1 MNDNEYLKL
10 WEKVKHLEAEQDV
23 PGDALEEYYNV
34 RTDLAIEATEVMRA
48 QTGREVP
55 GAKVEEEETEHA
67 KVTRMSILSAQAAR
81 ELGKMSGHYSTIESA
96 ELRQHNRE
104 IHEEIAG
111 VFAREISRFLTRI
124 PPQANVLIVGLGN
137 WNATPDALGPK
148 VVHQTLI
155 TRHLYEMT
163 PPELRGELRPVC
175 AIAPGVLGITGMET
189 GEVIK
194 GVVQQIRPA
203 MVIAID
209 ALASRASERL
219 CATIQI
225 SDAGI
230 SPGSGIGNKRMGIT
244 PETLGIPVIAV
255 GVPTVIH
262 ATTIANDAMEILA
275 RETATSPQR
284 PVDGAGATPAAPTVA
299 PPASAA
305 TAAPNQAPGEVQA
318 GPGATTAPGLGQP
331 QPSPMRS
338 PNAGSPSMPGRT
350 APGAGSVPAKTPGF
364 AAMKM
369 QLAPEQK
376 RQMMEEILAP
386 FIGSMI
392 VTPKEID
399 VLIDDVSRVIAGG
412 LNAALHPEISLE
424 DIMRYVQ

>member
-1 MNDNEYLKL
+1 MNDYLDL
-10 WEKVKHLEAEQDV
+10 WEKVKHLQAEQNV
-23 PGDALEEYYNV
+23 PENALEEYYNV

-48 QTGREVP
+48 QTGREVS
-55 GAKVEEEETEHA
+55 GARVDVEESEHA

-81 ELGKMSGHYSTIESA
+81 ELGKMPGHYSTIESA
-96 ELRQHNRE
+96 ELRQHNRD
-104 IHEEIAG
+104 IHEEVAE
-111 VFAREISRFLTRI
+111 VFAREISRFLGRI

-148 VVHQTLI
+148 VVHQVLI

-244 PETLGIPVIAV
+244 PETLGIPVLAV

-275 RETATSPQR
+275 RETAPAPATSVTPQ
-284 PVDGAGATPAAPTVA
+284 ATLATKAASASQATPGHEST
-299 PPASAA
+299 
-305 TAAPNQAPGEVQA
+305 
-318 GPGATTAPGLGQP
+318 
-331 QPSPMRS
+331 
-338 PNAGSPSMPGRT
+338 
-350 APGAGSVPAKTPGF
+350 AKTPRF
-364 AAMKM
+364 ANQKM
-369 QLAPEQK
+369 QLEPQQK
-376 RQMMEEILAP
+376 RQMLEEILTP
-386 FIGSMI
+386 FLGSMI

-399 VLIDDVSRVIAGG
+399 VLVDDVSRVIAGG
-412 LNAALHPEISLE
+412 LNAALHPEISLQ